1 MHNRGLAIDKSP
13 SKRSYDSDG
22 KLKIKDCNLTMEQVA
37 GYYGYEIPGYKSLGL
52 QPDKMYKLYR
62 PKDELLKA
70 IDSFSG
76 QPVLNDHHD
85 TEVDKIDPATIVGYV
100 VSQPYFEY
108 PFLKADITIH
118 DLETIKKLENNIQ
131 RELSPQYYWKPDM
144 TPGEFNGEPY
154 DGVMRGLEA
163 LNVALVDQ
171 ARAGSANKVSDS
183 EPKTT
188 GGDNMNVAQELEA
201 LMKKVNDASPED
213 KAAFEAKFKEHQ
225 GGEIGDIKLEI
236 QGLKDAIAKLVDG
249 KSTASDEEPEKKDD
263 EQSAKDSEISEL
275 RQKVADMEARK
286 KADDEK
292 AEAQEVTKEVI
303 SKASDSATALDIY
316 KLAAKELG
324 LSDVDFERAKAND
337 ALPFFIKTAIELDKV
352 KKQHQEKA
360 NDSVSFGGGDYQS
373 GMAKLLG
380 GAK

>member
-1 MHNRGLAIDKSP
+1 
-13 SKRSYDSDG
+13 
-22 KLKIKDCNLTMEQVA
+22 
-37 GYYGYEIPGYKSLGL
+37 
-52 QPDKMYKLYR
+52 
-62 PKDELLKA
+62 
-70 IDSFSG
+70 
-76 QPVLNDHHD
+76 
-85 TEVDKIDPATIVGYV
+85 
-100 VSQPYFEY
+100 
-108 PFLKADITIH
+108 
-118 DLETIKKLENNIQ
+118 
-131 RELSPQYYWKPDM
+131 
-144 TPGEFNGEPY
+144 
-154 DGVMRGLEA
+154 
-163 LNVALVDQ
+163 
-171 ARAGSANKVSDS
+171 
-183 EPKTT
+183 
-188 GGDNMNVAQELEA
+188 MNVAQELEA